1 MVARDH
7 VRVLSLVTT
16 AVGIAGALL
25 ASPDVRPA
33 FGITAGVAGSF
44 VFGLGMP
51 FAFVNDS
58 LRVDVDRSF

>member
-1 MVARDH
+1 M
-7 VRVLSLVTT
+7 TT